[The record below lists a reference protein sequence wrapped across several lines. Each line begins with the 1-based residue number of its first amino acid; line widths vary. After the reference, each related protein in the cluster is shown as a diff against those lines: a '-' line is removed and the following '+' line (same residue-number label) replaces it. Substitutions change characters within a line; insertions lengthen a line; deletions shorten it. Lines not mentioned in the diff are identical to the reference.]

1 MKIAVTGATGFL
13 GRHLCPLL
21 KSLGHEVS
29 EYNSG
34 NLDITKPVE
43 FLGSLDV
50 VYHLAANSRVYFAKK
65 EPVADFTVNSLGTL
79 HILEAAKKS
88 GAKKVIYTSTDLVY
102 KNLVNLGEDMEVGP
116 NPTSGPYGLSKLIGE
131 YYIQMYQQLYGIS
144 YVILRPSSYYG
155 PGMKKNAVYDFIQA
169 FLRKEEVTLFHDL
182 DSEFDF
188 IYIEDVAHAL
198 VMSLEW
204 EDKVINVSTGHSVT
218 LKELYEVIKELMQ
231 YEVPLAYSGELV
243 RVRVDNTKLKAL
255 GWQSRY
261 SLKEGVARTIESFK
275 ESTLKTARTSTKE
288 DM

>member
-1 MKIAVTGATGFL
+1 MKIAVTGSTGFL
-13 GRHLCPLL
+13 GKYLCLRL
-21 KSLGHEVS
+21 KKLGHELF
-29 EYNSG
+29 EYNSK
-34 NLDITKPVE
+34 NQDLTQTLTLPSSI
-43 FLGSLDV
+43 DV
-50 VYHLAANSRVYFAKK
+50 LYHLAANSRVYLAKK
-65 EPVADFTVNSLGTL
+65 EPFSDFKVNALGTL
-79 HILEAAKKS
+79 NILEAARDSGIKKI
-88 GAKKVIYTSTDLVY
+88 IYISSDLVY
-102 KNLVNLGEDMEVGP
+102 KNLALCRETDAVGP
-116 NPTSGPYGLSKLIGE
+116 NEISGPYGLSKLIGE

-169 FLRKEEVTLFHDL
+169 FLRKEKVTLFHDL

-188 IYIEDVAHAL
+188 IYIEDVAYAL

-204 EDKVINVSTGHSVT
+204 ENEVINVSTGHSVT
-218 LKELYEVIKELMQ
+218 LKELYEIIKELMQ
-231 YEVPLAYSGELV
+231 HEVPLAYSGELV

-288 DM
+288 DI

>member
-1 MKIAVTGATGFL
+1 MKIVVTGATGFL
-13 GRHLCPLL
+13 GKYLCSRLRR
-21 KSLGHEVS
+21 LGHELC
-29 EYNSG
+29 EYNSK
-34 NLDITKPVE
+34 NLDLTKP
-43 FLGSLDV
+43 LTLPKSIDV
-50 VYHLAANSRVYFAKK
+50 LYHLAANSRVYFAKK
-65 EPVADFTVNSLGTL
+65 DPVADFTVNSLGTL

-102 KNLVNLGEDMEVGP
+102 KNLVNFGEDMEVGP
-116 NPTSGPYGLSKLIGE
+116 NPASGPYGLSKLIGE
-131 YYIQMYQQLYGIS
+131 YYIQLYQQLYGIS

-169 FLRKEEVTLFHDL
+169 FLRKEEVALFHDIY
-182 DSEFDF
+182 SEFDF

-204 EDKVINVSTGHSVT
+204 ENEVINVSTGHSVT
-218 LKELYEVIKELMQ
+218 LKELYEVIKELMH

-243 RVRVDNTKLKAL
+243 KVRVDNTKLKAL

-261 SLKEGVARTIESFK
+261 SLKEGVTRTIESFK
-275 ESTLKTARTSTKE
+275 ESTWKTARTSTKE